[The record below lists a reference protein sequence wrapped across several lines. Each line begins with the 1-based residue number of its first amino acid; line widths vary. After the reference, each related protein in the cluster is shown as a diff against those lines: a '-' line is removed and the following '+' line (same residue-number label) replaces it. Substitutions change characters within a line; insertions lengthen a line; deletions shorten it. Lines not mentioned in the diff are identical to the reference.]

1 MVNGH
6 WPWLKSTKATDINIK
21 VICHHDQTVSSNFK
35 TMSNQHQTV
44 SSYQRPC
51 ASSKL
56 AFKDEH
62 DN

>member
-21 VICHHDQTVSSNFK
+21 VICHQDQTVSSNFK
-35 TMSNQHQTV
+35 TV
-44 SSYQRPC
+44 SSEQRPC